1 MVWKTRGNSLFVIN
15 ERRPLAKKIIV
26 PFWRSNKDRR
36 LPVEESVS
44 VEEESSKEED
54 QPTHKE
60 VRHKSFV
67 HRPSPDVFEIVI
79 KDSSSSTLAS
89 SFDSSE
95 EASIQS
101 AKSYSDIS
109 DLYVLSS
116 FDSDTSSSDHPYI
129 EGAPKSTIY
138 SLPAARSFSS
148 KSLKSASNHKTD
160 YPEED
165 TGDYQSDPIQVA
177 TPTNLPNPPTSLPN
191 PKEDP
196 RLLQHQKVLA
206 LFQRL
211 DDFQKKGRLTQQDY
225 QHYQQLLKRYRSEF
239 YVQKV
244 STYLDEIAHRKDIK
258 DQARKVF
265 DRDAGS
271 IMAETTMS
279 GRKKSHSK
287 GRVSWGSNQIETL
300 PIEFWDEETKN
311 TENGTAR
318 AGDKSHGILEP
329 EDLWNGDV
337 DFDEQ
342 QLQELFVEMCFFA
355 RLGYA
360 QPPCCLRCAYKETKG
375 QDRAK
380 DRSGPPGHPACR
392 RWVVWRKNADTLLHP
407 NKLDG
412 NILIMRCNVAQK
424 LLAGKVVGGRRWNAE
439 QRRVTT
445 LSSA

>member
-1 MVWKTRGNSLFVIN
+1 MVRKTRGNGKSSLLVIH

-26 PFWRSNKDRR
+26 PFWRKDRR
-36 LPVEESVS
+36 LSVEESV
-44 VEEESSKEED
+44 EEAALKEED
-54 QPTHKE
+54 QPKE

-79 KDSSSSTLAS
+79 KDSSTLAS

-95 EASIQS
+95 EVSIPS

-116 FDSDTSSSDHPYI
+116 FDSDTSSSYQSFT
-129 EGAPKSTIY
+129 EGTPKSTIY

-148 KSLKSASNHKTD
+148 KSVKSASVQQTNYLEK
-160 YPEED
+160 D
-165 TGDYQSDPIQVA
+165 TGDYQSDPIQVE
-177 TPTNLPNPPTSLPN
+177 TPTTSLPN
-191 PKEDP
+191 SPTSRPHWKEDP
-196 RLLQHQKVLA
+196 RLLQHQEVLA

-211 DDFQKKGRLTQQDY
+211 DDFQKKGRLSQKDY
-225 QHYQQLLKRYRSEF
+225 QHFQQLLKQYRSDF
-239 YVQKV
+239 YIQRISK
-244 STYLDEIAHRKDIK
+244 YLDDIAHRKKSKIK
-258 DQARKVF
+258 QIV
-265 DRDAGS
+265 DRDANS
-271 IMAETTMS
+271 IMTETTVS

-300 PIEFWDEETKN
+300 PIEFSDDETKN
-311 TENGTAR
+311 TDTAR
-318 AGDKSHGILEP
+318 SGDKSHGILEP
-329 EDLWNGDV
+329 EDLWNGAV

-360 QPPCCLRCAYKETKG
+360 QPPCCLKCAYKETKG
-375 QDRAK
+375 QDRAN
-380 DRSGPPGHPACR
+380 DRSGPPGHPTCR

-424 LLAGKVVGGRRWNAE
+424 LLAGKIVGGRRWNAE
-439 QRRVTT
+439 QRKVTT
-445 LSSA
+445 LSTA